1 MQVQHGRVPRLD
13 EIVRAYVTRRIEN
26 EADFSVISTKLT
38 SKLKELQIMDW
49 LQPRLV
55 VMLPGVPNPMGPTEV
70 GDTGV

>member
-1 MQVQHGRVPRLD
+1 VQVQHGRVPRLD

-49 LQPRLV
+49 LV
-55 VMLPGVPNPMGPTEV
+55 VMYAPRRAKPYGAN
-70 GDTGV
+70 